1 MNVVKED
8 VEKDKSDLNSGVAG
22 AIRSTLRSMFPGLT
36 INRPIFRPP
45 RVPIKDRAAVM
56 HGVVEAAQ
64 DPPRTTATKEQSF
77 FRRQVTQALSLLR
90 SSVLGTL
97 GRFLTWTTYDIAS
110 QVLSGRQEVSSVGS
124 KMAISIAAGGTAGA
138 IHGYLWGRSETFFS
152 RYSSRYLA
160 CHAHG
165 VMISHGCSHTAM
177 FASYEGV
184 KTYLIYDEQWDAPMS
199 IVVAG
204 AISGVV
210 VDIVA
215 HFAAP
220 FEHYPMKVALK
231 QLQHVKMPSVSEISK
246 SAGAT
251 LLGWIAYE
259 SAKEQLEMEGRQF

>member
-1 MNVVKED
+1 MISPP
-8 VEKDKSDLNSGVAG
+8 KSCQTGS
-22 AIRSTLRSMFPGLT
+22 
-36 INRPIFRPP
+36 
-45 RVPIKDRAAVM
+45 
-56 HGVVEAAQ
+56 Q
-64 DPPRTTATKEQSF
+64 Q
-77 FRRQVTQALSLLR
+77 RR
-90 SSVLGTL
+90 
-97 GRFLTWTTYDIAS
+97 
-110 QVLSGRQEVSSVGS
+110 
-124 KMAISIAAGGTAGA
+124 MAISIAAAGGTAGA
-138 IHGYLWGRSETFFS
+138 MHGYLWGRSETFFS

-220 FEHYPMKVALK
+220 FEHYPLKVALK
-231 QLQHVKMPSVSEISK
+231 QLKHVKMPSVSEMSK

-251 LLGWIAYE
+251 LLGTWTVNAMIDRM
-259 SAKEQLEMEGRQF
+259 EQDGSHTRAPRSSSRWKVVSLTRKKILFYYFSHWLN

>member
-90 SSVLGTL
+90 SSVLG
-97 GRFLTWTTYDIAS
+97 FLTWTTYDIAS

-177 FASYEGV
+177 FASYEGM

-231 QLQHVKMPSVSEISK
+231 QLQHVKMPSVSEMSK